1 MGGKRTL
8 AAWHANG
15 VIGREGDN
23 DSPTI
28 APFIQDIERR
38 LHRLGDVG
46 DSLDWQFFALVA
58 HRFSRSVNV

>member
-28 APFIQDIERR
+28 APFIQDIERGYIV
-38 LHRLGDVG
+38 LGT
-46 DSLDWQFFALVA
+46 
-58 HRFSRSVNV
+58 